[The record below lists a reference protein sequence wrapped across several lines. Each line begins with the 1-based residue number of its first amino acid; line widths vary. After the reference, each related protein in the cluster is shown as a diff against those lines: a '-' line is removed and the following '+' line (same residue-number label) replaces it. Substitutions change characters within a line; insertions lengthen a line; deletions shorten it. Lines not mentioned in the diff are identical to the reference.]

1 MNDCLMSIDGTDFR
15 IPQQGPAVKGNPFS
29 SHKFKGKCAL
39 RYELGVD
46 IVEGNLVWIEG
57 PCPAGK
63 CSDIVIFRQTLIH
76 HLDPFERVVADDGY
90 IGEAPVRVKAPGLR
104 LDSSEDRAMQ
114 SVVRSRHET
123 LNGRF
128 KFWEILKQPFRHD
141 ILEHGQIFRAIAVII
156 QLGIDEGDKL
166 FSVVYSD

>member
-1 MNDCLMSIDGTDFR
+1 MSIDGTDCR
-15 IPQQGPAVKGNPFS
+15 IPQQGPAVKGNLFS

-39 RYELGVD
+39 RYELRVD
-46 IVEGNLVWIEG
+46 IVEENLVWIEG
-57 PCPAGK
+57 PYPVGN
-63 CSDIVIFRQTLIH
+63 FWQTLIH

-90 IGEAPVRVKAPGLR
+90 IGEAPRLVKAPGLQMH
-104 LDSSEDRAMQ
+104 SSEDRAMQ

-156 QLGIDEGDKL
+156 QRGDRAGVQIYPL
-166 FSVVYSD
+166 DLAAGVILAGNG

>member
-1 MNDCLMSIDGTDFR
+1 M
-15 IPQQGPAVKGNPFS
+15 
-29 SHKFKGKCAL
+29 
-39 RYELGVD
+39 
-46 IVEGNLVWIEG
+46 WIEG
-57 PCPAGK
+57 PYPAGK
-63 CSDIVIFRQTLIH
+63 YSDIVIFRQTLIH
-76 HLDPFERVVADDGY
+76 HLDPFECVVADDGY
-90 IGEAPVRVKAPGLR
+90 IGEAPRRVKAPGLR
-104 LDSSEDRAMQ
+104 MDSSEDRAMQ

-128 KFWEILKQPFRHD
+128 KFWEILKQPLRHD